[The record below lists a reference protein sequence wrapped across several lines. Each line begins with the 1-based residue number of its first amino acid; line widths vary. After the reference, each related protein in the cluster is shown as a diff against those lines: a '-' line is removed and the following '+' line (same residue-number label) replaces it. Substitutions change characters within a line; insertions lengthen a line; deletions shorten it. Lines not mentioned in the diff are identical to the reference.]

1 MKDAASVVGCLRVFA
16 SAEECHGLSGE
27 SRAPLGTCIR
37 SAVSGVTKG
46 CGPSGTEAGPLAR
59 LGATQGAQDAGA
71 GAGRLAMV
79 EQAGRQARAGGEE
92 GGCGRGMGR
101 EGGWDNGVR
110 LYIYKYP
117 SLKFSPIFPT
127 LDKPLPTNYN

>member
-1 MKDAASVVGCLRVFA
+1 
-16 SAEECHGLSGE
+16 
-27 SRAPLGTCIR
+27 
-37 SAVSGVTKG
+37 
-46 CGPSGTEAGPLAR
+46 
-59 LGATQGAQDAGA
+59 
-71 GAGRLAMV
+71 MV

-92 GGCGRGMGR
+92 GGGGR
-101 EGGWDNGVR
+101 EGGWDNGGR